1 MGLKLEVG
9 TEYVTEDGRIVR
21 INSGNSIGHFYCTHA
36 DEDLDDQ
43 VWLLD
48 GSVWM
53 CKGHE
58 SKHRLA
64 RIAYSEP
71 SASNE
76 PTGPVRTVTRK
87 EIVFGVHGD
96 VEIVE
101 DDTHQGGIG
110 IYINATMNA
119 ARIRAAA
126 NNMLAVADAME
137 DQ

>member
-9 TEYVTEDGRIVR
+9 KYYRDQNGRKIGPIVDHGWSDGFNFYGGKGMGFYNEEGRRQNNIDYIV
-21 INSGNSIGHFYCTHA
+21 
-36 DEDLDDQ
+36 
-43 VWLLD
+43 
-48 GSVWM
+48 
-53 CKGHE
+53 
-58 SKHRLA
+58 
-64 RIAYSEP
+64 SEWT
-71 SASNE
+71 
-76 PTGPVRTVTRK
+76 TGPVRTVTRK

-126 NNMLAVADAME
+126 NSMLAVADAME
-137 DQ
+137 DNHAQPP

>member
-1 MGLKLEVG
+1 MVIEEGKLYRSETG
-9 TEYVTEDGRIVR
+9 EKIGPIIDCGFSDGFPYHGGR
-21 INSGNSIGHFYCTHA
+21 GKGFYNAQGKRQNPHG
-36 DEDLDDQ
+36 DDL
-43 VWLLD
+43 
-48 GSVWM
+48 
-53 CKGHE
+53 
-58 SKHRLA
+58 
-64 RIAYSEP
+64 IAEWTD
-71 SASNE
+71 A

-87 EIVFGVHGD
+87 EIVYGVHGD

-110 IYINATMNA
+110 IYINATMDT